1 MSFRWRISFY
11 KVTKVCVLRE
21 KEKIKMTGKVKWFN
35 NQRGFGFISGDDGK
49 EVFVHYSGIVG
60 EGFKELAEAEPV
72 EYDVI
77 ETEKGVQAVN
87 VKGV

>member
-1 MSFRWRISFY
+1 MLIRNSKKRF
-11 KVTKVCVLRE
+11 
-21 KEKIKMTGKVKWFN
+21 KWFD
-35 NQRGFGFISGDDGK
+35 NQKGFGFISGDDGK

-77 ETEKGVQAVN
+77 DTEKGVQVVN

>member
-1 MSFRWRISFY
+1 
-11 KVTKVCVLRE
+11 
-21 KEKIKMTGKVKWFN
+21 MTRKVKWFN
-35 NQRGFGFISGDDGK
+35 NQRGYGFITNDEESID
-49 EVFVHYSGIVG
+49 VFVHYSGIVG

-72 EYDVI
+72 EYEVV

>member
-1 MSFRWRISFY
+1 MPEWWRID
-11 KVTKVCVLRE
+11 TRVLP
-21 KEKIKMTGKVKWFN
+21 
-35 NQRGFGFISGDDGK
+35 
-49 EVFVHYSGIVG
+49 YSGIVG

-77 ETEKGVQAVN
+77 DTEKGVQAVN

>member
-1 MSFRWRISFY
+1 MIFECCYEGLEEWI
-11 KVTKVCVLRE
+11 
-21 KEKIKMTGKVKWFN
+21 MTGKVEWFN
-35 NQRGFGFISGDDGK
+35 NQRGFGFILGDDGN

-60 EGFKELAEAEPV
+60 KGFKELAEAEPV

-77 ETEKGVQAVN
+77 DTEKGVQAIN

>member
-1 MSFRWRISFY
+1 M
-11 KVTKVCVLRE
+11 
-21 KEKIKMTGKVKWFN
+21 VKSNYLPSRQGGNLF
-35 NQRGFGFISGDDGK
+35 SDDGK
-49 EVFVHYSGIVG
+49 EVFMHYSGIIG

-77 ETEKGVQAVN
+77 DTEKGVQAVK